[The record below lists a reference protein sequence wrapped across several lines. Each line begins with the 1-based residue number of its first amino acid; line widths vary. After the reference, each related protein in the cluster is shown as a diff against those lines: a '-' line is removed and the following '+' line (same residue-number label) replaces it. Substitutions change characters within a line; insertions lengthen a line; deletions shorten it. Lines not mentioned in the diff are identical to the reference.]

1 MEADTNKTASNN
13 SNMVQTARNN
23 SNMVQ
28 TAIEITKKFIDEQLQ
43 NSVFMDSY
51 TWWSNNIIE
60 VMNLNITYLIRNP
73 YL

>member
-28 TAIEITKKFIDEQLQ
+28 TAIEITKKFIDEQ
-43 NSVFMDSY
+43 
-51 TWWSNNIIE
+51 
-60 VMNLNITYLIRNP
+60 
-73 YL
+73 

>member
-51 TWWSNNIIE
+51 T
-60 VMNLNITYLIRNP
+60 
-73 YL
+73 